1 MRHQRHKR
9 NLGVTVAHRK
19 AMLANLVTGL
29 VAHNRITTTLAR
41 AKETSKLADKM
52 VTLAK
57 RNTLHTRRQIIATIR
72 SKDAAKKLIDQIAP
86 LFKDRQG
93 GYTRIMKY
101 KNRVGD
107 NAPLAIL
114 EFTEFPE
121 IKEPK
126 KKKKVEKQPKD
137 DQEKE
142 IEVKEKGETQQ
153 KASKKAA
160 FFNSLKK
167 IVRRNYIYIYFI

>member
-1 MRHQRHKR
+1 MRHQRHKGS
-9 NLGVTVAHRK
+9 LGVTLAHRK
-19 AMLANLVTGL
+19 AMLANLVTSL
-29 VAHNRITTTLAR
+29 VTHNRIKTTLSR
-41 AKETSKLADKM
+41 AKEASKLADKM

-72 SKDAAKKLIDQIAP
+72 STEAAKKLIDELAP

-93 GYTRIMKY
+93 GYTRILKY
-101 KNRVGD
+101 KSRVGD
-107 NAPLAIL
+107 NATLAIL

-126 KKKKVEKQPKD
+126 KKKKAEKQPKD
-137 DQEKE
+137 DKVKDADEKPE
-142 IEVKEKGETQQ
+142 PRQ

-167 IVRRNYIYIYFI
+167 IGKK